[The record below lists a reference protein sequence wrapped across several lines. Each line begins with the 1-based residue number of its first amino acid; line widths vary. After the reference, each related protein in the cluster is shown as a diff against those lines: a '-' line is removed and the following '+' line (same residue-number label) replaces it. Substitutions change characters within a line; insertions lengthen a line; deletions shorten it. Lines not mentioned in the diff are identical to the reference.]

1 MKQKISIS
9 IEEDSI
15 DKLDECVESGKFR
28 NKSHVI
34 EFALNKFLEDEK

>member
-9 IEEDSI
+9 IEKDSI
-15 DKLDECVESGKFR
+15 DRLEKCLENGKFR

-34 EFALNKFLEDEK
+34 EYALNKFLEKKR